1 MFDIRDFEPGDIS
14 GLFPA
19 LRESDTEYLAAMGV
33 ESPDALDSAFSRAD
47 QAYSF
52 WKGAEVVA
60 VIGRVGQNIW
70 VQTCSR
76 TDGRQKDVIRSG
88 RAALSMMPDMS
99 LYCVVP
105 ASDRR
110 VRLLCA
116 AMGFT
121 NQAAESPDHRGS
133 GINHIALWRCNDEDC
148 HSGEGA

>member
-1 MFDIRDFEPGDIS
+1 MFAIRDFEPGDIS
-14 GLFPA
+14 GLFPV
-19 LRESDTEYLAAMGV
+19 LRESDIEYLSAMGV
-33 ESPDALDSAFSRAD
+33 DRPSTLDSAFSKAD

-52 WKGAEVVA
+52 WKDSEVVA
-60 VIGRVGQNIW
+60 VIGRAGQNIW

-88 RAALSMMPDMS
+88 RAALSMMPKID

-121 NQAAESPDHRGS
+121 NQAAEYPDHGES

-148 HSGEGA
+148 QSGEGA